1 MMYIKYIF
9 YGGSVRESGIDSR
22 ALSALK
28 PSANEPSFSVVPA
41 VLRAVGDQAAEVS
54 GT

>member
-9 YGGSVRESGIDSR
+9 YGESVGESGRDSR
-22 ALSALK
+22 TLSTLK
-28 PSANEPSFSVVPA
+28 PSANEPSFSAVPA